1 MSRILIVD
9 DDPAWRNLYRMTF
22 ERRFEVFEAMDG
34 YQALSVLDAVRPD
47 VVILDL
53 RMPKMDGFDFIQR
66 LQKRGVHTPIVV
78 CSGTFGLGDR
88 PSIPGVHVA
97 AKTPDL
103 RDVWAALR
111 IAVPEAAAVVAT
123 VGKQV
128 AAADEEIWR
137 D

>member
-1 MSRILIVD
+1 MSRMLIVD

-22 ERRFEVFEAMDG
+22 ESQFEVFEAMDG
-34 YQALSVLDAVRPD
+34 FQALSVLDAVRPD

-53 RMPKMDGFDFIQR
+53 RMPKMDGVDFIQR
-66 LQKRGVHTPIVV
+66 LQKRGVNIPIVV
-78 CSGTFGLGDR
+78 CSGTVGFGDR
-88 PSIPGVHVA
+88 PSISGVHIA

-111 IAVPEAAAVVAT
+111 IAVPQAAEVATSVSKPVAT
-123 VGKQV
+123 V
-128 AAADEEIWR
+128 DHELWR

>member
-1 MSRILIVD
+1 MPRMLIVD

-22 ERRFEVFEAMDG
+22 ESQFEVFEAMDG
-34 YQALSVLDAVRPD
+34 YQALSVLEAVRPA

-66 LQKRGVHTPIVV
+66 IQKRGVSIPIVV
-78 CSGTFGLGDR
+78 CSGTVGFGDR

-111 IAVPEAAAVVAT
+111 AAVPQAAEAVAS
-123 VGKQV
+123 VAKPV
-128 AAADEEIWR
+128 AAPDHEIWR

>member
-1 MSRILIVD
+1 MSRMLIVD

-22 ERRFEVFEAMDG
+22 ESQFEVFEAMDG
-34 YQALSVLDAVRPD
+34 YQALSVLEAVRPD
-47 VVILDL
+47 IVILDL

-66 LQKRGVHTPIVV
+66 LQKRGVNIPIVV
-78 CSGTFGLGDR
+78 CSGTFGFGDR
-88 PSIPGVHVA
+88 PSIPGVHIA

-103 RDVWAALR
+103 RDIWAALR
-111 IAVPEAAAVVAT
+111 IAVPEAAEVVAT

-128 AAADEEIWR
+128 ATVDQEIWR